1 MNLKARLRSN
11 SQRVYKGTVGDV
23 YFAEFASL
31 IYVHFLRTAKLI
43 LYFITHHS
51 GSPVS

>member
-1 MNLKARLRSN
+1 MNLKARLWIN

-31 IYVHFLRTAKLI
+31 IYVQTYNFLEQLN
-43 LYFITHHS
+43 
-51 GSPVS
+51 